1 MNLPAS
7 GRRHMFT
14 QQGIFMKTIQRYMGI
29 VFQNSTDGEVRY
41 DLFMTDAWE
50 TEEQVIKALEEA
62 KEEILELFERN
73 GSRAYKNATG
83 KERDRLFAD
92 MLDELRIFRLR
103 HPEREMDVFFED
115 TSVRVKPMT
124 VHLS

>member
-1 MNLPAS
+1 
-7 GRRHMFT
+7 
-14 QQGIFMKTIQRYMGI
+14 MKTIQRYLGI
-29 VFQNSTDGEVRY
+29 VYQNSTDGEARY

-73 GSRAYKNATG
+73 GSRAYQNITR

-115 TSVRVKPMT
+115 ISVRVKPVT